1 MMDVRH
7 TTLFKTLI
15 MVGVMGTGLS
25 MTAQNAQAQTPPEN
39 VLLAQNDGIAPQ
51 NSAEDD
57 IFAAMKALDEVGA
70 MIEEAKRTPAKE
82 APSIDI
88 HALVTAASTEDAPVV
103 APKHDLQTAPA
114 VAAKPEVA
122 KPQAVAPK
130 HDVQTAPAV
139 AAKPEVA
146 KPQAVAPK
154 HDVQTAPAVAAK
166 PEVAKPQ
173 AVPPKHDVQTAP
185 AVAAKPEVAKA
196 QAVAPKHDVQ
206 TAPAV
211 AAKPEVAKAQAVA
224 PKHDV
229 QTAPAIAA
237 KPEVAKAQTVAP
249 KHDVQTAPAVA
260 AKPEVAK
267 PQAVPP
273 KHDVQTAPA
282 VAAKPE
288 VAKAQTVA
296 PKHDVQTAPAVAAK
310 PEVAKPQAVPPK
322 HDVQTAPAV
331 AAKPEVA
338 KAQAVAPKHD
348 VRPDMSQTIPFSL
361 AYILDVY
368 KVNGVD
374 LAAKTSAR
382 STAELY
388 QYAFKQKSVYHTLRP
403 AIGDL
408 AFFHNTAD
416 RNRDGRW
423 NDWHSLIGIV
433 ESIDDQDTITIL
445 VFTSQLE
452 RIKLNLKYP
461 ELHKSK
467 KGDILNS
474 QLRPNEGSQVGTS
487 AKLFAGFANLLGDVP
502 SVTVIDNWKPGMK
515 F

>member
-1 MMDVRH
+1 
-7 TTLFKTLI
+7 

-103 APKHDLQTAPA
+103 APKHD
-114 VAAKPEVA
+114 
-122 KPQAVAPK
+122 
-130 HDVQTAPAV
+130 
-139 AAKPEVA
+139 
-146 KPQAVAPK
+146 
-154 HDVQTAPAVAAK
+154 
-166 PEVAKPQ
+166 
-173 AVPPKHDVQTAP
+173 
-185 AVAAKPEVAKA
+185 
-196 QAVAPKHDVQ
+196 
-206 TAPAV
+206 
-211 AAKPEVAKAQAVA
+211 
-224 PKHDV
+224 
-229 QTAPAIAA
+229 
-237 KPEVAKAQTVAP
+237 
-249 KHDVQTAPAVA
+249 
-260 AKPEVAK
+260 
-267 PQAVPP
+267 
-273 KHDVQTAPA
+273 
-282 VAAKPE
+282 
-288 VAKAQTVA
+288 
-296 PKHDVQTAPAVAAK
+296 
-310 PEVAKPQAVPPK
+310 
-322 HDVQTAPAV
+322 
-331 AAKPEVA
+331 
-338 KAQAVAPKHD
+338 

-388 QYAFKQKSVYHTLRP
+388 QYAFRQKSVYHTSRP

>member
-1 MMDVRH
+1 
-7 TTLFKTLI
+7 

-103 APKHDLQTAPA
+103 APKHD
-114 VAAKPEVA
+114 
-122 KPQAVAPK
+122 
-130 HDVQTAPAV
+130 VQTAPAV

-146 KPQAVAPK
+146 KLQAVAPK
-154 HDVQTAPAVAAK
+154 HDVQTAP
-166 PEVAKPQ
+166 
-173 AVPPKHDVQTAP
+173 T
-185 AVAAKPEVAKA
+185 
-196 QAVAPKHDVQ
+196 
-206 TAPAV
+206 
-211 AAKPEVAKAQAVA
+211 
-224 PKHDV
+224 
-229 QTAPAIAA
+229 
-237 KPEVAKAQTVAP
+237 
-249 KHDVQTAPAVA
+249 
-260 AKPEVAK
+260 
-267 PQAVPP
+267 
-273 KHDVQTAPA
+273 
-282 VAAKPE
+282 
-288 VAKAQTVA
+288 
-296 PKHDVQTAPAVAAK
+296 
-310 PEVAKPQAVPPK
+310 
-322 HDVQTAPAV
+322 V

-388 QYAFKQKSVYHTLRP
+388 QYAFKQKSVYHTSRP

>member
-1 MMDVRH
+1 
-7 TTLFKTLI
+7 

-114 VAAKPEVA
+114 VAAKP
-122 KPQAVAPK
+122 QAVAPK

-146 KPQAVAPK
+146 KP
-154 HDVQTAPAVAAK
+154 
-166 PEVAKPQ
+166 
-173 AVPPKHDVQTAP
+173 
-185 AVAAKPEVAKA
+185 
-196 QAVAPKHDVQ
+196 
-206 TAPAV
+206 
-211 AAKPEVAKAQAVA
+211 
-224 PKHDV
+224 
-229 QTAPAIAA
+229 
-237 KPEVAKAQTVAP
+237 
-249 KHDVQTAPAVA
+249 
-260 AKPEVAK
+260 
-267 PQAVPP
+267 
-273 KHDVQTAPA
+273 
-282 VAAKPE
+282 
-288 VAKAQTVA
+288 
-296 PKHDVQTAPAVAAK
+296 
-310 PEVAKPQAVPPK
+310 
-322 HDVQTAPAV
+322 
-331 AAKPEVA
+331 
-338 KAQAVAPKHD
+338 QAVAPKHD

>member
-103 APKHDLQTAPA
+103 APKHD
-114 VAAKPEVA
+114 
-122 KPQAVAPK
+122 
-130 HDVQTAPAV
+130 
-139 AAKPEVA
+139 
-146 KPQAVAPK
+146 
-154 HDVQTAPAVAAK
+154 
-166 PEVAKPQ
+166 
-173 AVPPKHDVQTAP
+173 
-185 AVAAKPEVAKA
+185 
-196 QAVAPKHDVQ
+196 
-206 TAPAV
+206 
-211 AAKPEVAKAQAVA
+211 
-224 PKHDV
+224 
-229 QTAPAIAA
+229 
-237 KPEVAKAQTVAP
+237 
-249 KHDVQTAPAVA
+249 
-260 AKPEVAK
+260 
-267 PQAVPP
+267 
-273 KHDVQTAPA
+273 
-282 VAAKPE
+282 
-288 VAKAQTVA
+288 
-296 PKHDVQTAPAVAAK
+296 
-310 PEVAKPQAVPPK
+310 
-322 HDVQTAPAV
+322 VQTAPAV

-388 QYAFKQKSVYHTLRP
+388 QYAFKQKSVYHTSRP

>member
-39 VLLAQNDGIAPQ
+39 VLLAQNDGIAPH

-103 APKHDLQTAPA
+103 APKHD
-114 VAAKPEVA
+114 
-122 KPQAVAPK
+122 
-130 HDVQTAPAV
+130 VQTAPAV

-146 KPQAVAPK
+146 KPQAVA
-154 HDVQTAPAVAAK
+154 
-166 PEVAKPQ
+166 
-173 AVPPKHDVQTAP
+173 
-185 AVAAKPEVAKA
+185 
-196 QAVAPKHDVQ
+196 
-206 TAPAV
+206 
-211 AAKPEVAKAQAVA
+211 
-224 PKHDV
+224 
-229 QTAPAIAA
+229 
-237 KPEVAKAQTVAP
+237 
-249 KHDVQTAPAVA
+249 
-260 AKPEVAK
+260 
-267 PQAVPP
+267 
-273 KHDVQTAPA
+273 
-282 VAAKPE
+282 
-288 VAKAQTVA
+288 
-296 PKHDVQTAPAVAAK
+296 
-310 PEVAKPQAVPPK
+310 PK

-388 QYAFKQKSVYHTLRP
+388 QYAFKQKSVYHTSRP

>member
-103 APKHDLQTAPA
+103 AS
-114 VAAKPEVA
+114 
-122 KPQAVAPK
+122 
-130 HDVQTAPAV
+130 
-139 AAKPEVA
+139 
-146 KPQAVAPK
+146 
-154 HDVQTAPAVAAK
+154 
-166 PEVAKPQ
+166 
-173 AVPPKHDVQTAP
+173 KHDVQTAP

-211 AAKPEVAKAQAVA
+211 AAKPEVAK
-224 PKHDV
+224 P
-229 QTAPAIAA
+229 
-237 KPEVAKAQTVAP
+237 
-249 KHDVQTAPAVA
+249 
-260 AKPEVAK
+260 
-267 PQAVPP
+267 
-273 KHDVQTAPA
+273 
-282 VAAKPE
+282 
-288 VAKAQTVA
+288 
-296 PKHDVQTAPAVAAK
+296 
-310 PEVAKPQAVPPK
+310 
-322 HDVQTAPAV
+322 
-331 AAKPEVA
+331 
-338 KAQAVAPKHD
+338 QAVAPKHD

>member
-1 MMDVRH
+1 
-7 TTLFKTLI
+7 

-103 APKHDLQTAPA
+103 APKHD
-114 VAAKPEVA
+114 
-122 KPQAVAPK
+122 
-130 HDVQTAPAV
+130 
-139 AAKPEVA
+139 
-146 KPQAVAPK
+146 
-154 HDVQTAPAVAAK
+154 
-166 PEVAKPQ
+166 
-173 AVPPKHDVQTAP
+173 VQTAP

-196 QAVAPKHDVQ
+196 QAVA
-206 TAPAV
+206 
-211 AAKPEVAKAQAVA
+211 
-224 PKHDV
+224 
-229 QTAPAIAA
+229 
-237 KPEVAKAQTVAP
+237 
-249 KHDVQTAPAVA
+249 
-260 AKPEVAK
+260 
-267 PQAVPP
+267 
-273 KHDVQTAPA
+273 
-282 VAAKPE
+282 
-288 VAKAQTVA
+288 
-296 PKHDVQTAPAVAAK
+296 
-310 PEVAKPQAVPPK
+310 PK

-374 LAAKTSAR
+374 LTAKTSAR

>member
-1 MMDVRH
+1 
-7 TTLFKTLI
+7 

-122 KPQAVAPK
+122 K
-130 HDVQTAPAV
+130 
-139 AAKPEVA
+139 
-146 KPQAVAPK
+146 
-154 HDVQTAPAVAAK
+154 
-166 PEVAKPQ
+166 
-173 AVPPKHDVQTAP
+173 
-185 AVAAKPEVAKA
+185 
-196 QAVAPKHDVQ
+196 
-206 TAPAV
+206 
-211 AAKPEVAKAQAVA
+211 
-224 PKHDV
+224 
-229 QTAPAIAA
+229 
-237 KPEVAKAQTVAP
+237 
-249 KHDVQTAPAVA
+249 
-260 AKPEVAK
+260 
-267 PQAVPP
+267 
-273 KHDVQTAPA
+273 
-282 VAAKPE
+282 
-288 VAKAQTVA
+288 
-296 PKHDVQTAPAVAAK
+296 
-310 PEVAKPQAVPPK
+310 
-322 HDVQTAPAV
+322 
-331 AAKPEVA
+331 
-338 KAQAVAPKHD
+338 AQAVAPKHD

-388 QYAFKQKSVYHTLRP
+388 QYAFKQKSVYHTSRP

-408 AFFHNTAD
+408 AFFHNTVD

>member
-1 MMDVRH
+1 
-7 TTLFKTLI
+7 

-122 KPQAVAPK
+122 K
-130 HDVQTAPAV
+130 
-139 AAKPEVA
+139 
-146 KPQAVAPK
+146 
-154 HDVQTAPAVAAK
+154 
-166 PEVAKPQ
+166 
-173 AVPPKHDVQTAP
+173 
-185 AVAAKPEVAKA
+185 
-196 QAVAPKHDVQ
+196 
-206 TAPAV
+206 
-211 AAKPEVAKAQAVA
+211 
-224 PKHDV
+224 
-229 QTAPAIAA
+229 
-237 KPEVAKAQTVAP
+237 
-249 KHDVQTAPAVA
+249 
-260 AKPEVAK
+260 
-267 PQAVPP
+267 
-273 KHDVQTAPA
+273 
-282 VAAKPE
+282 
-288 VAKAQTVA
+288 
-296 PKHDVQTAPAVAAK
+296 
-310 PEVAKPQAVPPK
+310 
-322 HDVQTAPAV
+322 
-331 AAKPEVA
+331 
-338 KAQAVAPKHD
+338 AQAVAPKHD

-388 QYAFKQKSVYHTLRP
+388 QYAFKQKSVYHTSRP

>member
-25 MTAQNAQAQTPPEN
+25 MTAQNAQAQTPPEG

-103 APKHDLQTAPA
+103 APKHD
-114 VAAKPEVA
+114 
-122 KPQAVAPK
+122 
-130 HDVQTAPAV
+130 VQTAPAV

-146 KPQAVAPK
+146 KPQAVA
-154 HDVQTAPAVAAK
+154 
-166 PEVAKPQ
+166 
-173 AVPPKHDVQTAP
+173 
-185 AVAAKPEVAKA
+185 
-196 QAVAPKHDVQ
+196 
-206 TAPAV
+206 
-211 AAKPEVAKAQAVA
+211 
-224 PKHDV
+224 
-229 QTAPAIAA
+229 
-237 KPEVAKAQTVAP
+237 
-249 KHDVQTAPAVA
+249 
-260 AKPEVAK
+260 
-267 PQAVPP
+267 
-273 KHDVQTAPA
+273 
-282 VAAKPE
+282 
-288 VAKAQTVA
+288 
-296 PKHDVQTAPAVAAK
+296 
-310 PEVAKPQAVPPK
+310 PK

-388 QYAFKQKSVYHTLRP
+388 QYAFKQKSVYHTSRP

>member
-1 MMDVRH
+1 
-7 TTLFKTLI
+7 

-103 APKHDLQTAPA
+103 A
-114 VAAKPEVA
+114 
-122 KPQAVAPK
+122 
-130 HDVQTAPAV
+130 
-139 AAKPEVA
+139 
-146 KPQAVAPK
+146 
-154 HDVQTAPAVAAK
+154 
-166 PEVAKPQ
+166 
-173 AVPPKHDVQTAP
+173 
-185 AVAAKPEVAKA
+185 
-196 QAVAPKHDVQ
+196 
-206 TAPAV
+206 
-211 AAKPEVAKAQAVA
+211 
-224 PKHDV
+224 
-229 QTAPAIAA
+229 
-237 KPEVAKAQTVAP
+237 
-249 KHDVQTAPAVA
+249 
-260 AKPEVAK
+260 
-267 PQAVPP
+267 
-273 KHDVQTAPA
+273 
-282 VAAKPE
+282 
-288 VAKAQTVA
+288 
-296 PKHDVQTAPAVAAK
+296 
-310 PEVAKPQAVPPK
+310 PK

>member
-1 MMDVRH
+1 
-7 TTLFKTLI
+7 

-103 APKHDLQTAPA
+103 APKHD
-114 VAAKPEVA
+114 
-122 KPQAVAPK
+122 
-130 HDVQTAPAV
+130 
-139 AAKPEVA
+139 
-146 KPQAVAPK
+146 
-154 HDVQTAPAVAAK
+154 
-166 PEVAKPQ
+166 
-173 AVPPKHDVQTAP
+173 
-185 AVAAKPEVAKA
+185 
-196 QAVAPKHDVQ
+196 
-206 TAPAV
+206 
-211 AAKPEVAKAQAVA
+211 
-224 PKHDV
+224 
-229 QTAPAIAA
+229 
-237 KPEVAKAQTVAP
+237 
-249 KHDVQTAPAVA
+249 
-260 AKPEVAK
+260 
-267 PQAVPP
+267 
-273 KHDVQTAPA
+273 VQTAPA

-310 PEVAKPQAVPPK
+310 PEVAKP
-322 HDVQTAPAV
+322 
-331 AAKPEVA
+331 
-338 KAQAVAPKHD
+338 QAVAPKHD

-388 QYAFKQKSVYHTLRP
+388 QYAFKQKSVYHTSRP

>member
-103 APKHDLQTAPA
+103 AS
-114 VAAKPEVA
+114 
-122 KPQAVAPK
+122 
-130 HDVQTAPAV
+130 
-139 AAKPEVA
+139 
-146 KPQAVAPK
+146 
-154 HDVQTAPAVAAK
+154 
-166 PEVAKPQ
+166 
-173 AVPPKHDVQTAP
+173 
-185 AVAAKPEVAKA
+185 
-196 QAVAPKHDVQ
+196 
-206 TAPAV
+206 
-211 AAKPEVAKAQAVA
+211 
-224 PKHDV
+224 
-229 QTAPAIAA
+229 
-237 KPEVAKAQTVAP
+237 
-249 KHDVQTAPAVA
+249 
-260 AKPEVAK
+260 
-267 PQAVPP
+267 
-273 KHDVQTAPA
+273 
-282 VAAKPE
+282 
-288 VAKAQTVA
+288 
-296 PKHDVQTAPAVAAK
+296 
-310 PEVAKPQAVPPK
+310 K

-388 QYAFKQKSVYHTLRP
+388 QYAFKQKSVYHTSRP

>member
-1 MMDVRH
+1 
-7 TTLFKTLI
+7 

-51 NSAEDD
+51 DSAEDD

-103 APKHDLQTAPA
+103 A
-114 VAAKPEVA
+114 
-122 KPQAVAPK
+122 
-130 HDVQTAPAV
+130 
-139 AAKPEVA
+139 
-146 KPQAVAPK
+146 
-154 HDVQTAPAVAAK
+154 
-166 PEVAKPQ
+166 
-173 AVPPKHDVQTAP
+173 
-185 AVAAKPEVAKA
+185 
-196 QAVAPKHDVQ
+196 
-206 TAPAV
+206 
-211 AAKPEVAKAQAVA
+211 
-224 PKHDV
+224 
-229 QTAPAIAA
+229 
-237 KPEVAKAQTVAP
+237 
-249 KHDVQTAPAVA
+249 
-260 AKPEVAK
+260 
-267 PQAVPP
+267 
-273 KHDVQTAPA
+273 
-282 VAAKPE
+282 
-288 VAKAQTVA
+288 
-296 PKHDVQTAPAVAAK
+296 
-310 PEVAKPQAVPPK
+310 PK

-388 QYAFKQKSVYHTLRP
+388 QYAFKQKSVYHTSRP

-487 AKLFAGFANLLGDVP
+487 AKLFAGFANLPGDVP
-502 SVTVIDNWKPGMK
+502 SVTVIDNWNPGMK

>member
-1 MMDVRH
+1 
-7 TTLFKTLI
+7 

-103 APKHDLQTAPA
+103 APKHD
-114 VAAKPEVA
+114 
-122 KPQAVAPK
+122 
-130 HDVQTAPAV
+130 VQTAPAV

-154 HDVQTAPAVAAK
+154 HDVQTAP
-166 PEVAKPQ
+166 
-173 AVPPKHDVQTAP
+173 T
-185 AVAAKPEVAKA
+185 
-196 QAVAPKHDVQ
+196 
-206 TAPAV
+206 
-211 AAKPEVAKAQAVA
+211 
-224 PKHDV
+224 
-229 QTAPAIAA
+229 
-237 KPEVAKAQTVAP
+237 
-249 KHDVQTAPAVA
+249 
-260 AKPEVAK
+260 
-267 PQAVPP
+267 
-273 KHDVQTAPA
+273 
-282 VAAKPE
+282 
-288 VAKAQTVA
+288 
-296 PKHDVQTAPAVAAK
+296 
-310 PEVAKPQAVPPK
+310 
-322 HDVQTAPAV
+322 V

-388 QYAFKQKSVYHTLRP
+388 QYAFKQKSVYHTSRP

>member
-103 APKHDLQTAPA
+103 AS
-114 VAAKPEVA
+114 
-122 KPQAVAPK
+122 
-130 HDVQTAPAV
+130 
-139 AAKPEVA
+139 
-146 KPQAVAPK
+146 
-154 HDVQTAPAVAAK
+154 
-166 PEVAKPQ
+166 
-173 AVPPKHDVQTAP
+173 
-185 AVAAKPEVAKA
+185 
-196 QAVAPKHDVQ
+196 
-206 TAPAV
+206 
-211 AAKPEVAKAQAVA
+211 
-224 PKHDV
+224 
-229 QTAPAIAA
+229 
-237 KPEVAKAQTVAP
+237 
-249 KHDVQTAPAVA
+249 
-260 AKPEVAK
+260 
-267 PQAVPP
+267 

-310 PEVAKPQAVPPK
+310 PEVAKPQAVAPK

-338 KAQAVAPKHD
+338 KAQAVAPKHDVQTAPAVAAKPEVAKPQAVAPKHD

>member
-146 KPQAVAPK
+146 K
-154 HDVQTAPAVAAK
+154 
-166 PEVAKPQ
+166 
-173 AVPPKHDVQTAP
+173 
-185 AVAAKPEVAKA
+185 
-196 QAVAPKHDVQ
+196 
-206 TAPAV
+206 
-211 AAKPEVAKAQAVA
+211 
-224 PKHDV
+224 
-229 QTAPAIAA
+229 
-237 KPEVAKAQTVAP
+237 
-249 KHDVQTAPAVA
+249 
-260 AKPEVAK
+260 
-267 PQAVPP
+267 
-273 KHDVQTAPA
+273 
-282 VAAKPE
+282 
-288 VAKAQTVA
+288 
-296 PKHDVQTAPAVAAK
+296 
-310 PEVAKPQAVPPK
+310 
-322 HDVQTAPAV
+322 
-331 AAKPEVA
+331 
-338 KAQAVAPKHD
+338 AQAVAPKHD

-388 QYAFKQKSVYHTLRP
+388 QYAFKQKSVYHTSRP

>member
-1 MMDVRH
+1 
-7 TTLFKTLI
+7 

-103 APKHDLQTAPA
+103 APKHD
-114 VAAKPEVA
+114 
-122 KPQAVAPK
+122 
-130 HDVQTAPAV
+130 VQTAPAV

-166 PEVAKPQ
+166 PEVAKAQP
-173 AVPPKHDVQTAP
+173 
-185 AVAAKPEVAKA
+185 VA
-196 QAVAPKHDVQ
+196 
-206 TAPAV
+206 
-211 AAKPEVAKAQAVA
+211 
-224 PKHDV
+224 
-229 QTAPAIAA
+229 
-237 KPEVAKAQTVAP
+237 
-249 KHDVQTAPAVA
+249 
-260 AKPEVAK
+260 
-267 PQAVPP
+267 
-273 KHDVQTAPA
+273 
-282 VAAKPE
+282 
-288 VAKAQTVA
+288 
-296 PKHDVQTAPAVAAK
+296 
-310 PEVAKPQAVPPK
+310 PK

-388 QYAFKQKSVYHTLRP
+388 QYAFKQKSVYHTSRP

>member
-1 MMDVRH
+1 
-7 TTLFKTLI
+7 

-103 APKHDLQTAPA
+103 APKHD
-114 VAAKPEVA
+114 
-122 KPQAVAPK
+122 
-130 HDVQTAPAV
+130 
-139 AAKPEVA
+139 
-146 KPQAVAPK
+146 
-154 HDVQTAPAVAAK
+154 
-166 PEVAKPQ
+166 
-173 AVPPKHDVQTAP
+173 
-185 AVAAKPEVAKA
+185 
-196 QAVAPKHDVQ
+196 
-206 TAPAV
+206 
-211 AAKPEVAKAQAVA
+211 
-224 PKHDV
+224 
-229 QTAPAIAA
+229 
-237 KPEVAKAQTVAP
+237 
-249 KHDVQTAPAVA
+249 
-260 AKPEVAK
+260 
-267 PQAVPP
+267 
-273 KHDVQTAPA
+273 
-282 VAAKPE
+282 
-288 VAKAQTVA
+288 
-296 PKHDVQTAPAVAAK
+296 
-310 PEVAKPQAVPPK
+310 
-322 HDVQTAPAV
+322 VQTAPAV

-388 QYAFKQKSVYHTLRP
+388 QYAFKQKSVYHTSRP

>member
-1 MMDVRH
+1 
-7 TTLFKTLI
+7 

-103 APKHDLQTAPA
+103 APKHD
-114 VAAKPEVA
+114 
-122 KPQAVAPK
+122 
-130 HDVQTAPAV
+130 VQTAPAV

-146 KPQAVAPK
+146 KPQAVA
-154 HDVQTAPAVAAK
+154 
-166 PEVAKPQ
+166 
-173 AVPPKHDVQTAP
+173 
-185 AVAAKPEVAKA
+185 
-196 QAVAPKHDVQ
+196 
-206 TAPAV
+206 
-211 AAKPEVAKAQAVA
+211 
-224 PKHDV
+224 
-229 QTAPAIAA
+229 
-237 KPEVAKAQTVAP
+237 
-249 KHDVQTAPAVA
+249 
-260 AKPEVAK
+260 
-267 PQAVPP
+267 
-273 KHDVQTAPA
+273 
-282 VAAKPE
+282 
-288 VAKAQTVA
+288 
-296 PKHDVQTAPAVAAK
+296 
-310 PEVAKPQAVPPK
+310 PK

-388 QYAFKQKSVYHTLRP
+388 QYAFKQKSVYHTSRP

>member
-130 HDVQTAPAV
+130 HDV
-139 AAKPEVA
+139 
-146 KPQAVAPK
+146 
-154 HDVQTAPAVAAK
+154 
-166 PEVAKPQ
+166 
-173 AVPPKHDVQTAP
+173 
-185 AVAAKPEVAKA
+185 
-196 QAVAPKHDVQ
+196 
-206 TAPAV
+206 
-211 AAKPEVAKAQAVA
+211 
-224 PKHDV
+224 
-229 QTAPAIAA
+229 
-237 KPEVAKAQTVAP
+237 
-249 KHDVQTAPAVA
+249 
-260 AKPEVAK
+260 
-267 PQAVPP
+267 
-273 KHDVQTAPA
+273 
-282 VAAKPE
+282 
-288 VAKAQTVA
+288 
-296 PKHDVQTAPAVAAK
+296 
-310 PEVAKPQAVPPK
+310 
-322 HDVQTAPAV
+322 
-331 AAKPEVA
+331 
-338 KAQAVAPKHD
+338 
-348 VRPDMSQTIPFSL
+348 RPDMSQTIPFSL

-388 QYAFKQKSVYHTLRP
+388 QYAFKQKSVYHTSRP

>member
-1 MMDVRH
+1 
-7 TTLFKTLI
+7 

-103 APKHDLQTAPA
+103 APKHD
-114 VAAKPEVA
+114 
-122 KPQAVAPK
+122 
-130 HDVQTAPAV
+130 
-139 AAKPEVA
+139 
-146 KPQAVAPK
+146 
-154 HDVQTAPAVAAK
+154 
-166 PEVAKPQ
+166 
-173 AVPPKHDVQTAP
+173 
-185 AVAAKPEVAKA
+185 
-196 QAVAPKHDVQ
+196 
-206 TAPAV
+206 
-211 AAKPEVAKAQAVA
+211 
-224 PKHDV
+224 
-229 QTAPAIAA
+229 
-237 KPEVAKAQTVAP
+237 
-249 KHDVQTAPAVA
+249 
-260 AKPEVAK
+260 
-267 PQAVPP
+267 
-273 KHDVQTAPA
+273 
-282 VAAKPE
+282 
-288 VAKAQTVA
+288 
-296 PKHDVQTAPAVAAK
+296 
-310 PEVAKPQAVPPK
+310 
-322 HDVQTAPAV
+322 VQTAPAV

-348 VRPDMSQTIPFSL
+348 VRPNMSQTIPFSL

-388 QYAFKQKSVYHTLRP
+388 QYAFKQKSVYHTSRP

>member
-103 APKHDLQTAPA
+103 APKHD
-114 VAAKPEVA
+114 
-122 KPQAVAPK
+122 
-130 HDVQTAPAV
+130 VQTAPAV

-146 KPQAVAPK
+146 KP
-154 HDVQTAPAVAAK
+154 
-166 PEVAKPQ
+166 
-173 AVPPKHDVQTAP
+173 
-185 AVAAKPEVAKA
+185 
-196 QAVAPKHDVQ
+196 
-206 TAPAV
+206 
-211 AAKPEVAKAQAVA
+211 
-224 PKHDV
+224 
-229 QTAPAIAA
+229 
-237 KPEVAKAQTVAP
+237 
-249 KHDVQTAPAVA
+249 
-260 AKPEVAK
+260 
-267 PQAVPP
+267 
-273 KHDVQTAPA
+273 
-282 VAAKPE
+282 
-288 VAKAQTVA
+288 
-296 PKHDVQTAPAVAAK
+296 
-310 PEVAKPQAVPPK
+310 
-322 HDVQTAPAV
+322 
-331 AAKPEVA
+331 
-338 KAQAVAPKHD
+338 QAVAPKHD

-388 QYAFKQKSVYHTLRP
+388 QYAFKQKSVYHTSRP

>member
-1 MMDVRH
+1 
-7 TTLFKTLI
+7 

-103 APKHDLQTAPA
+103 APKHD
-114 VAAKPEVA
+114 
-122 KPQAVAPK
+122 
-130 HDVQTAPAV
+130 VQTAPAV

-146 KPQAVAPK
+146 KP
-154 HDVQTAPAVAAK
+154 
-166 PEVAKPQ
+166 
-173 AVPPKHDVQTAP
+173 
-185 AVAAKPEVAKA
+185 
-196 QAVAPKHDVQ
+196 
-206 TAPAV
+206 
-211 AAKPEVAKAQAVA
+211 
-224 PKHDV
+224 
-229 QTAPAIAA
+229 
-237 KPEVAKAQTVAP
+237 
-249 KHDVQTAPAVA
+249 
-260 AKPEVAK
+260 
-267 PQAVPP
+267 
-273 KHDVQTAPA
+273 
-282 VAAKPE
+282 
-288 VAKAQTVA
+288 
-296 PKHDVQTAPAVAAK
+296 
-310 PEVAKPQAVPPK
+310 
-322 HDVQTAPAV
+322 
-331 AAKPEVA
+331 
-338 KAQAVAPKHD
+338 QAVAPKHD

-388 QYAFKQKSVYHTLRP
+388 QYAFKQKSVYHTSRP

>member
-103 APKHDLQTAPA
+103 APKHD
-114 VAAKPEVA
+114 
-122 KPQAVAPK
+122 
-130 HDVQTAPAV
+130 
-139 AAKPEVA
+139 
-146 KPQAVAPK
+146 
-154 HDVQTAPAVAAK
+154 
-166 PEVAKPQ
+166 
-173 AVPPKHDVQTAP
+173 VQTAP

-196 QAVAPKHDVQ
+196 QAVA
-206 TAPAV
+206 
-211 AAKPEVAKAQAVA
+211 
-224 PKHDV
+224 
-229 QTAPAIAA
+229 
-237 KPEVAKAQTVAP
+237 
-249 KHDVQTAPAVA
+249 
-260 AKPEVAK
+260 
-267 PQAVPP
+267 
-273 KHDVQTAPA
+273 
-282 VAAKPE
+282 
-288 VAKAQTVA
+288 
-296 PKHDVQTAPAVAAK
+296 
-310 PEVAKPQAVPPK
+310 PK

-374 LAAKTSAR
+374 LAAKTYAL

-388 QYAFKQKSVYHTLRP
+388 QYAFKQKSVYHTSRP

-467 KGDILNS
+467 KGDILNY

>member
-103 APKHDLQTAPA
+103 APKHD
-114 VAAKPEVA
+114 
-122 KPQAVAPK
+122 
-130 HDVQTAPAV
+130 
-139 AAKPEVA
+139 
-146 KPQAVAPK
+146 
-154 HDVQTAPAVAAK
+154 
-166 PEVAKPQ
+166 
-173 AVPPKHDVQTAP
+173 VQTAP

-196 QAVAPKHDVQ
+196 QAVA
-206 TAPAV
+206 
-211 AAKPEVAKAQAVA
+211 
-224 PKHDV
+224 
-229 QTAPAIAA
+229 
-237 KPEVAKAQTVAP
+237 
-249 KHDVQTAPAVA
+249 
-260 AKPEVAK
+260 
-267 PQAVPP
+267 
-273 KHDVQTAPA
+273 
-282 VAAKPE
+282 
-288 VAKAQTVA
+288 
-296 PKHDVQTAPAVAAK
+296 
-310 PEVAKPQAVPPK
+310 PK

>member
-1 MMDVRH
+1 
-7 TTLFKTLI
+7 

-70 MIEEAKRTPAKE
+70 MLEEAKRTPAKE

-103 APKHDLQTAPA
+103 AS
-114 VAAKPEVA
+114 
-122 KPQAVAPK
+122 
-130 HDVQTAPAV
+130 
-139 AAKPEVA
+139 
-146 KPQAVAPK
+146 
-154 HDVQTAPAVAAK
+154 
-166 PEVAKPQ
+166 
-173 AVPPKHDVQTAP
+173 
-185 AVAAKPEVAKA
+185 
-196 QAVAPKHDVQ
+196 
-206 TAPAV
+206 
-211 AAKPEVAKAQAVA
+211 
-224 PKHDV
+224 
-229 QTAPAIAA
+229 
-237 KPEVAKAQTVAP
+237 
-249 KHDVQTAPAVA
+249 
-260 AKPEVAK
+260 
-267 PQAVPP
+267 
-273 KHDVQTAPA
+273 
-282 VAAKPE
+282 
-288 VAKAQTVA
+288 
-296 PKHDVQTAPAVAAK
+296 
-310 PEVAKPQAVPPK
+310 K

-388 QYAFKQKSVYHTLRP
+388 QYAFKQKSVYHTSRP

>member
-1 MMDVRH
+1 M
-7 TTLFKTLI
+7 
-15 MVGVMGTGLS
+15 
-25 MTAQNAQAQTPPEN
+25 
-39 VLLAQNDGIAPQ
+39 
-51 NSAEDD
+51 
-57 IFAAMKALDEVGA
+57 
-70 MIEEAKRTPAKE
+70 
-82 APSIDI
+82 
-88 HALVTAASTEDAPVV
+88 
-103 APKHDLQTAPA
+103 
-114 VAAKPEVA
+114 
-122 KPQAVAPK
+122 
-130 HDVQTAPAV
+130 
-139 AAKPEVA
+139 
-146 KPQAVAPK
+146 
-154 HDVQTAPAVAAK
+154 
-166 PEVAKPQ
+166 
-173 AVPPKHDVQTAP
+173 QTAP

-211 AAKPEVAKAQAVA
+211 AAKPEVAK
-224 PKHDV
+224 P
-229 QTAPAIAA
+229 
-237 KPEVAKAQTVAP
+237 
-249 KHDVQTAPAVA
+249 
-260 AKPEVAK
+260 
-267 PQAVPP
+267 
-273 KHDVQTAPA
+273 
-282 VAAKPE
+282 
-288 VAKAQTVA
+288 
-296 PKHDVQTAPAVAAK
+296 
-310 PEVAKPQAVPPK
+310 
-322 HDVQTAPAV
+322 
-331 AAKPEVA
+331 
-338 KAQAVAPKHD
+338 QAVAPKHD